1 MLATGVLQV
10 LGGLISGGIGGALVV
25 TGLSRWLGDVWLGH
39 ILEKQKAKY
48 GRELEQL
55 KAGFAENLERYR
67 DALDRSKHLLRA
79 RIDSSVFVTRAHF
92 ETEFGAYKK
101 IFEGLAEVRLLMP
114 AMHPLISVTRSDETR
129 EDKLKN
135 LAADLAQLQEA
146 HNKSV
151 RTIENLG
158 PFYPKEILEKIN
170 KCLQFVRIEMLRIQT
185 GGASTFSLEWSMMGE
200 KRVEDFLAAYQD
212 ASDAVRQRIETLA
225 ILPSKEW

>member
-1 MLATGVLQV
+1 MPATSVLQF
-10 LGGLISGGIGGALVV
+10 LGGLVGGGIGGTLVV

-48 GRELEQL
+48 GKELEQL
-55 KAGFAENLERYR
+55 KAGFAENLEWYR

-92 ETEFGAYKK
+92 DTEFGAYKK
-101 IFEGLAEVRLLMP
+101 IFEDLAEVRLLMP
-114 AMHPLISVTRSDETR
+114 AIHPLLTITRSDETR
-129 EDKLKN
+129 EDKLKT
-135 LAADLAQLQEA
+135 LAADLAQLAEA

-158 PFYPKEILEKIN
+158 PFYPREILEKIN
-170 KCLQFVRIEMLRIQT
+170 KCLQVVRLEMIHLRT

-212 ASDAVRQRIETLA
+212 ASDAVRQRIATLA
-225 ILPSKEW
+225 ILPSKE